1 MFSKYIDKK
10 VNVYKYNL
18 LILYNITFYYHNENI
33 KLIDYYLDNLSTM
46 FDKININNGAKLQF
60 IINFLV
66 SDINVFMENLK
77 NNQYDIQN
85 ENISN
90 KCTFNETS
98 TDLINLTHC
107 QIKIKNYDFTIN
119 IYKINSLPNKYINE
133 FDFNNIKNYE
143 NDKFVKI
150 NKNNV
155 DFGTSSIGFKRYV
168 SNIMTWN
175 LYTKLLEDNIS
186 LLTFNTIKTFLFQI
200 DFGSRIGMPII
211 LHPNIKDI
219 ISKNN
224 KHLHISKYY
233 YESIKFLSNSQNI
246 IKKYQIKLYD
256 DIEHIF
262 TIYDFYYFIIP
273 HIENVLNNFDI
284 LHFTA
289 LCFNN
294 NQIKILYENKE
305 ISLIS
310 TPKKINNT
318 FINKEHYDKLY
329 ITDISLT
336 YLLVNNILK
345 PVTYNKNYTSF
356 SEDLIYTKILKDIKK
371 LIIPHPFLAISKCKI
386 DHTNF
391 SKTLNTFQKYEILYI
406 LLPYDDVENCKLFE
420 IKTFMD
426 TIESTINDQI
436 NTKTNIQ
443 NDEIIELNKKINNI
457 IGGFDD
463 IKDNI
468 VCSIKNKT
476 DTKIYQNKYSNTK
489 NVLLSN
495 KNNESTLLVLID
507 KNIIVMDKN
516 TNISTYKKIFNEYK
530 NYNEKYMFSNNMD
543 ITKLNPITI
552 NKKLPNNEGLIIL
565 EFITNYLLNTISNDN
580 YKKKYIKYK
589 MKYLYLKNKLQ
600 L

>member
-46 FDKININNGAKLQF
+46 FDKININNGTKLQF
-60 IINFLV
+60 IINFMV

-143 NDKFVKI
+143 NDKFIKI

-224 KHLHISKYY
+224 KHLYISKYY
-233 YESIKFLSNSQNI
+233 NESIKFLSNSKKI
-246 IKKYQIKLYD
+246 IKK
-256 DIEHIF
+256 
-262 TIYDFYYFIIP
+262 
-273 HIENVLNNFDI
+273 
-284 LHFTA
+284 
-289 LCFNN
+289 
-294 NQIKILYENKE
+294 
-305 ISLIS
+305 
-310 TPKKINNT
+310 
-318 FINKEHYDKLY
+318 
-329 ITDISLT
+329 
-336 YLLVNNILK
+336 
-345 PVTYNKNYTSF
+345 
-356 SEDLIYTKILKDIKK
+356 
-371 LIIPHPFLAISKCKI
+371 
-386 DHTNF
+386 
-391 SKTLNTFQKYEILYI
+391 
-406 LLPYDDVENCKLFE
+406 
-420 IKTFMD
+420 
-426 TIESTINDQI
+426 
-436 NTKTNIQ
+436 
-443 NDEIIELNKKINNI
+443 
-457 IGGFDD
+457 
-463 IKDNI
+463 
-468 VCSIKNKT
+468 
-476 DTKIYQNKYSNTK
+476 
-489 NVLLSN
+489 
-495 KNNESTLLVLID
+495 
-507 KNIIVMDKN
+507 
-516 TNISTYKKIFNEYK
+516 
-530 NYNEKYMFSNNMD
+530 
-543 ITKLNPITI
+543 
-552 NKKLPNNEGLIIL
+552 
-565 EFITNYLLNTISNDN
+565 
-580 YKKKYIKYK
+580 
-589 MKYLYLKNKLQ
+589 
-600 L
+600 